1 MGFPEWKVSISD
13 VWRDVRAFRCFT
25 RSRRGIGS
33 CPDDFE
39 VGKKRDLKL
48 LHFAEIR

>member
-13 VWRDVRAFRCFT
+13 VRRDVRVQCFT

-33 CPDDFE
+33 CPDNFE
-39 VGKKRDLKL
+39 VGKKRDLKP
-48 LHFAEIR
+48 LHFIEIR